1 LDEKYHQVRL
11 RNEQKGL
18 IVANL
23 DKFELDI
30 LKSVENK
37 EWDSKGNITE
47 RTRELQSII
56 KHQKKKQF
64 L

>member
-1 LDEKYHQVRL
+1 M
-11 RNEQKGL
+11 
-18 IVANL
+18 ANL